1 MYIDLGVQK
10 KCLQC
15 LERTQTND
23 MYQTVYWQLK
33 PKLTVFS
40 ELTADKTLNDK
51 MTLTTLEVPLNWQS
65 LQKVLIEKT
74 ILLKNLLTFE
84 VSNLR
89 RLGFCF
95 LLALSCKVKV
105 ITQMVQTLF
114 KESYKD
120 KFDQLHHMQAIAHVL
135 ISLLFQCW
143 KWATQTWNAHLKT
156 RDGDWQQ
163 SESSGRIATTEHA
176 PAGLSVRAPYLEWA
190 YFKTGFATASQ
201 HVGIGKCWIKH
212 VTTTH

>member
-1 MYIDLGVQK
+1 MISRLFIDSS
-10 KCLQC
+10 
-15 LERTQTND
+15 
-23 MYQTVYWQLK
+23 

-105 ITQMVQTLF
+105 ITQMVQTSF

-120 KFDQLHHMQAIAHVL
+120 KFDQLHHMQVIAHVL
-135 ISLLFQCW
+135 ILSLLQYF
-143 KWATQTWNAHLKT
+143 NAHLK
-156 RDGDWQQ
+156 
-163 SESSGRIATTEHA
+163 SLESRPERMMETVRIFWSNCHN
-176 PAGLSVRAPYLEWA
+176 
-190 YFKTGFATASQ
+190 
-201 HVGIGKCWIKH
+201 
-212 VTTTH
+212 